1 MREVII
7 FEKYKLTENGEVIN
21 INSQKSLK
29 IEEKSNGRFVKLTL
43 EGKTKRI
50 NINPLIEENF
60 PPIVEEEKIVKTKYR
75 KLRGLVKVSM
85 SKSVFEDQFG
95 DQQRTLT
102 YTWDFKNEELA
113 DLIIDKMDE
122 KFEEN
127 GYDWRFAR
135 CPWTDEGSKYEYGDS
150 IDIPFEQGSM
160 SEIKSEMTRIWNEVK
175 NEIESL

>member
-60 PPIVEEEKIVKTKYR
+60 PPIVEEEKIVKNRKSKYIIRVTELDGTIREFKTFKEGNDFYGLRKDYLNYCIAEKFQHMLTKGD
-75 KLRGLVKVSM
+75 LNL
-85 SKSVFEDQFG
+85 KSV
-95 DQQRTLT
+95 
-102 YTWDFKNEELA
+102 
-113 DLIIDKMDE
+113 E
-122 KFEEN
+122 K
-127 GYDWRFAR
+127 
-135 CPWTDEGSKYEYGDS
+135 
-150 IDIPFEQGSM
+150 IL
-160 SEIKSEMTRIWNEVK
+160 V
-175 NEIESL
+175 

>member
-60 PPIVEEEKIVKTKYR
+60 PPIVKEEEIVKVRRSKYIIRVTELDGTVREFKTFKEGNDFYGLR
-75 KLRGLVKVSM
+75 KDYLNYCIAEKFKHMLTRDNLNL
-85 SKSVFEDQFG
+85 KSV
-95 DQQRTLT
+95 
-102 YTWDFKNEELA
+102 
-113 DLIIDKMDE
+113 E
-122 KFEEN
+122 KVLV
-127 GYDWRFAR
+127 
-135 CPWTDEGSKYEYGDS
+135 
-150 IDIPFEQGSM
+150 Q
-160 SEIKSEMTRIWNEVK
+160 
-175 NEIESL
+175 